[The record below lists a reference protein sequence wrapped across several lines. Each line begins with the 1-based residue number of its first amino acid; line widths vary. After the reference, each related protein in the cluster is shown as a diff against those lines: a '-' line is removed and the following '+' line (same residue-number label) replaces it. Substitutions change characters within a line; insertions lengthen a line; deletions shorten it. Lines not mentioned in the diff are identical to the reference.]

1 MNLIWEEQDWDLIL
15 EVLCHVCPLSPYF
28 AFFTGQEGIIV
39 RKSIAVHKLIMYTK
53 NPTADTPTAN
63 CLKKEVS
70 LGLPKVGKDKEAN
83 LLSSTLQNKA
93 IKLI

>member
-1 MNLIWEEQDWDLIL
+1 MF
-15 EVLCHVCPLSPYF
+15 VLLVPTL
-28 AFFTGQEGIIV
+28 AFFYRPRRYYSEKIDSSTQIDN
-39 RKSIAVHKLIMYTK
+39 VHKK
-53 NPTADTPTAN
+53 AASEDTPTAN
-63 CLKKEVS
+63 WLKKEVS

>member
-1 MNLIWEEQDWDLIL
+1 M
-15 EVLCHVCPLSPYF
+15 
-28 AFFTGQEGIIV
+28 

-83 LLSSTLQNKA
+83 LLSSTLQNMIEA
-93 IKLI
+93 IKLSYKPNSLEMGFMRNLILLH